1 MSLKKAIIVFSAA
14 LILVTGFI
22 FFQYTYNQTN
32 VEPLRKYKIG
42 IIINNDVQMPNV
54 DGFKSKM
61 KELGYID
68 GANTEYIIKNAQN
81 KPDLQIKYPEEI
93 IAAKSDMIVVLSPAV
108 AVNISK
114 QNPSVPVLFMDI
126 DPETLI
132 KDKAYPEKN
141 ITGVSAG
148 FLDFAGKRVEV
159 LKEIYPS
166 IKKIIIPSDKNHPN
180 YPKFIESVR
189 AAASRLQIEIVEI
202 QTKDIGDFLSRLPEI
217 VNKKNGDALIFYPGP
232 NNISAAGGAANAP
245 KRKLIVDQLIKEKM
259 PAINHN
265 MEIGC
270 ASEGVLACYGNYR
283 VDVGK
288 EGAILADKILKG
300 VPIKDIPVVPPVKT
314 LVLEINLKTAKSIG
328 ITIPQAILSRANK
341 VYQE

>member
-1 MSLKKAIIVFSAA
+1 
-14 LILVTGFI
+14 VTGFI

-108 AVNISK
+108 AVNLSK